1 LDTFAFI
8 IHPIDPKRDVSR
20 KFPFLVRMLNEKQID
35 FFSTY
40 FPPVY
45 ISEIT
50 GITSEATGKEIK
62 GWFIACPYTPRRM
75 MELPERTV
83 YSKIIQTG
91 RLAEKLGA
99 QILGLGAFTSV
110 VGDAGITIAKALDV
124 PVTTGDSYTVTVAV
138 DAVRQAAQAME
149 IPLNTATAAV
159 VGATGTIGQVCA
171 ELLADDVER
180 LYLIGR
186 RQEALEE
193 LHDRLTVRARTFR
206 PGSAQAELIVST
218 KMDVL
223 ADAQLILTV
232 TSAIH
237 DVIRPE
243 FLLPGSVVCDVAR
256 PRDVSAMVA
265 ATRDDIL
272 VIDGGMV
279 DVPGPADFH
288 FNFGFPPRKA
298 YACMAETIALALEGR
313 FEDYTL
319 GKHLTRERVEE
330 IDAMAK
336 KHGFRLSG
344 FRSFEREVTLQQI
357 ETVRRNA
364 IHARKTRVAQ
374 M

>member
-20 KFPFLVRMLNEKQID
+20 KFPFLGRLLNEKQID
-35 FFSTY
+35 FFSTF

-75 MELPERTV
+75 MELPEQTV
-83 YSKIIQTG
+83 YRKITQTG

-138 DAVRQAAQAME
+138 DAIREAAQVME

-171 ELLADDVER
+171 ELLAGDVER

-193 LHDRLTVRARTFR
+193 LSDRLTVQARTLR
-206 PGSAQAELIVST
+206 PGVAQAELIVST
-218 KMDVL
+218 KLDVL

-237 DVIRPE
+237 DVIRP
-243 FLLPGSVVCDVAR
+243 
-256 PRDVSAMVA
+256 RDVSAMVA
-265 ATRDDIL
+265 ATRDYIL

-288 FNFGFPPRKA
+288 FNFGFPPGKA

-319 GKHLTRERVEE
+319 GKHLTRKRVEE